1 MTTIRLVKMR
11 ITYIIGGNETGKTTI
26 MDAFIWT
33 MFGKD
38 SLGRSDFNIKTLDS
52 ENHVIPKL
60 EHEVVVTLDVDGTH
74 TTFRR
79 C

>member
-11 ITYIIGGNETGKTTI
+11 ITNFKGQRYLEVDFDPNVTYIIGGNETGKTTI

-52 ENHVIPKL
+52 ENHVLSLI
-60 EHEVVVTLDVDGTH
+60 HI
-74 TTFRR
+74 
-79 C
+79 